1 MIHSAEFKYKWDNNQ
16 RRDNLVILRRI
27 LLSKVSHFEEELPK
41 LKETTTILELASWKL
56 RIYESIQAEKMMQD
70 NNVLSIWRQSRITC
84 GADVIIRH
92 ALLYLIVVGD
102 EESDSYIESDS
113 YVFAR

>member
-1 MIHSAEFKYKWDNNQ
+1 
-16 RRDNLVILRRI
+16 
-27 LLSKVSHFEEELPK
+27 
-41 LKETTTILELASWKL
+41 
-56 RIYESIQAEKMMQD
+56 MMQD

-113 YVFAR
+113 YVFAQ